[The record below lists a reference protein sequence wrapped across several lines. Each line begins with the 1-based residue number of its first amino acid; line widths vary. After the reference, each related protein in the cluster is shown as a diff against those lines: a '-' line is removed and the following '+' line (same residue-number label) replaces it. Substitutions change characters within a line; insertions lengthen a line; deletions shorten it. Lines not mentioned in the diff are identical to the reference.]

1 MDEQQPRFAVGTGML
16 QRERF
21 RMCEVPEDA
30 HFFHV
35 MVLLMPSHRITF
47 LPMLMLHDCC
57 AVMAA
62 RWQLR
67 TNADHSIARNL
78 SG

>member
-1 MDEQQPRFAVGTGML
+1 
-16 QRERF
+16 
-21 RMCEVPEDA
+21 
-30 HFFHV
+30 

-47 LPMLMLHDCC
+47 LPMLMLQDCC

-67 TNADHSIARNL
+67 RNTDRSIARNV
-78 SG
+78 SE